1 MFNQSIYIERR
12 QQLKRLLKSGIV
24 LIPGNHEPA
33 INYPANTYK
42 FRQDS
47 TFLYFFGID
56 LPDLFGII
64 DLEGDDFIFGN
75 NLTVDEIV
83 WTGQAKSIEDHA
95 ELAGVS
101 KILPTSKI
109 ESVILEAQKTN
120 RTIHFLPQYRDD
132 NRIAL
137 SEWLDLK
144 PRDLNQQAS
153 VELTK
158 SIVSLRSIK
167 HPVEIEELRIA
178 AGIGYKMHVT
188 AMQLA
193 TEGRSE
199 REIAGIIE
207 GISLSYGHGTSF
219 PIILSQ
225 RGEILHNHQHDGI
238 LKKGNLMVVDAGAES
253 PLHYAS
259 DFTRTIPVNQIFTP
273 IQKSIY
279 EIVLQANNT
288 ARELSKPGIRYLDV
302 HLEAAKVVAN
312 GLKQLGLMK
321 GDVEEAV
328 RLGAHALFFP
338 HGLGHM
344 LGLDVHDMEDYGQIY
359 VGYDEEVRPVD
370 QFGTG
375 YLRLGRRL
383 QAGFTITNEPGIY
396 FIPELIDQ
404 WKANQKHTDFINYS
418 EVDKL
423 RTFGGIRLE
432 DDLHITAASAEIIG
446 KRVPITVDEIM
457 SIQSYLINF

>member
-95 ELAGVS
+95 ESAGVS
-101 KILPTSKI
+101 KVLPTSKI
-109 ESVILEAQKTN
+109 ESALIEAQNSK

-137 SEWLDLK
+137 SEWLNLK
-144 PRDLNQQAS
+144 PRDLNQHAS
-153 VELTK
+153 IELIK

-178 AGIGYKMHVT
+178 AEIGYKMHVT

-207 GISLSYGHGTSF
+207 GISLSYGNGTSF

-225 RGEILHNHQHDGI
+225 RGEILHNHQHNG
-238 LKKGNLMVVDAGAES
+238 LLQKGNLMVVDAGAES

-259 DFTRTIPVNQIFTP
+259 DFTRTTPVNHQFSP

-288 ARELSKPGIRYLDV
+288 ARELSKPGVQYLDV
-302 HLEAAKVVAN
+302 HIEAAKVIAN

-328 RLGAHALFFP
+328 RVGAHALFFP

-344 LGLDVHDMEDYGQIY
+344 LGLDVHDMEDYGQIF
-359 VGYDEEVRPVD
+359 VGYDDEVRPVN

-383 QAGFTITNEPGIY
+383 QPGFVITNEPGIY
-396 FIPELIDQ
+396 FIPELMDQ
-404 WKANQKHTDFINYS
+404 WKSSQNHSNFINYN
-418 EVDKL
+418 EVEKL
-423 RTFGGIRLE
+423 KTFGGIRLE
-432 DDLHITAASAEIIG
+432 DDMHITATGAEIIG
-446 KRVPITVDEIM
+446 KRVPITIEEIM
-457 SIQSYLINF
+457 SINTLSI

>member
-24 LIPGNHEPA
+24 LTPGNHEPA

-95 ELAGVS
+95 ESAGVS
-101 KILPTSKI
+101 KVLPTSKI
-109 ESVILEAQKTN
+109 ESALIEAQNSK

-137 SEWLDLK
+137 SEWLNLK
-144 PRDLNQQAS
+144 PRDLNQHAS
-153 VELTK
+153 IELIK

-178 AGIGYKMHVT
+178 AEIGYKMHVT
-188 AMQLA
+188 AMQHA

-207 GISLSYGHGTSF
+207 GISLSYGNGTSF

-225 RGEILHNHQHDGI
+225 RGEILHNHQHNG
-238 LKKGNLMVVDAGAES
+238 LLQKGNLMVVDAGAES

-259 DFTRTIPVNQIFTP
+259 DFTRTTPVNHLFSP

-288 ARELSKPGIRYLDV
+288 ARELSKPGVQYLDV
-302 HLEAAKVVAN
+302 HIEAAKVIAN

-328 RLGAHALFFP
+328 RVGAHALFFP

-344 LGLDVHDMEDYGQIY
+344 LGLDVHDMEDYGQIF
-359 VGYDEEVRPVD
+359 VGYDDEVRPVN

-383 QAGFTITNEPGIY
+383 QPGFVITNEPGIY

-404 WKANQKHTDFINYS
+404 WKSSQNHSNFINYN
-418 EVDKL
+418 EVEKL
-423 RTFGGIRLE
+423 KTFGGIRLE
-432 DDLHITAASAEIIG
+432 DDMHITATGAEIIG
-446 KRVPITVDEIM
+446 KRVPITIEEIM
-457 SIQSYLINF
+457 SINTLSI